1 VRVECESCRA
11 LVVASFA
18 IDGAAVR
25 VTCSVCRH
33 VMNVP
38 GGLSERV
45 VERPV
50 AVPSDAP
57 LEALVD
63 AVVEAR
69 DGAAALASC
78 PKCEARYR
86 GEARACPACGL
97 ATSRMAAYAEARDA
111 AAVPASVPEVVQAAW
126 ARTALDWNDTA
137 RHDELLQ
144 LVATSNAYAWA
155 AGRYRT
161 RGRDAVAQRQLDRL
175 RRAAEAA
182 LLASATPRPDA
193 SARTSSRVKRRVLA
207 LLITTITAG
216 ALYAMGI
223 ADSPAPSGARSIPAR
238 LVPLG
243 HPARPPTG
251 K

>member
-1 VRVECESCRA
+1 VRVECEACRE
-11 LVVASFA
+11 LTVASFR
-18 IDGAAVR
+18 IEGDAVR
-25 VTCSVCRH
+25 VTCSACRH
-33 VMNVP
+33 VMSVP

-45 VERPV
+45 VEGPV

-57 LEALVD
+57 IEALVD

-69 DGAAALASC
+69 DGAAALAPC
-78 PKCEARYR
+78 PKCGAVHR

-97 ATSRMAAYAEARDA
+97 AVARMAAYAEARDA
-111 AAVPASVPEVVQAAW
+111 AVPEAVPEAVQAAW
-126 ARTALDWNDTA
+126 ARTALDWHDTV

-144 LVATSNAYAWA
+144 LVASNNSYAWA

-161 RGRDAVAQRQLDRL
+161 RGRDPVARRQLDRL

-193 SARTSSRVKRRVLA
+193 STRTTSRVKRRVLA

-238 LVPLG
+238 LVPPG
-243 HPARPPTG
+243 HPARPPMG